1 RVASAEPATAPAD
14 FRTPPGRPWPRS
26 TTWTSARSLTI
37 CWQYG
42 PASMTSSF
50 TRLLHLGNVV
60 VDVVLSVPALPERGG
75 DVLATPTQT
84 AAGGG
89 VHRVAA
95 AGAGGGRPRRGG

>member
-75 DVLATPTQT
+75 DVLATRTQT
-84 AAGGG
+84 AAGRRL
-89 VHRVAA
+89 HL
-95 AGAGGGRPRRGG
+95 AGPAGRDAGPR